1 MGGAFV
7 PDQYETA
14 EYGPVPAGDYPVVI
28 EKAEVKDTKRGD
40 GKYVWIQ
47 ASVTGEQ
54 FKGKKFFHNFNILNP
69 NQQAEEIGRR
79 ELASLGKAIS
89 IPAIQDTSELVDRS
103 LIVKVKVKD
112 EENEITAFKP
122 LSGAPSAPAK
132 TAPTRSSTPTKP
144 AATTKP
150 ATLATPSQGAAK
162 KMPWQK

>member
-14 EYGPVPAGDYPVVI
+14 EYGPVPAGDYPVVV
-28 EKAEVKDTKRGD
+28 EKAEVKETKRGD

-47 ASVTGEQ
+47 VSVTSDQ

-79 ELASLGKAIS
+79 ELASLGKAIG

-103 LIVKVKVKD
+103 LTVKVKVKD

-122 LSGAPSAPAK
+122 LSGASSAPAK
-132 TAPTRSSTPTKP
+132 TAAPRTAPASKP
-144 AATTKP
+144 AAAKP
-150 ATLATPSQGAAK
+150 ASATPPAPAK
-162 KMPWQK
+162 ANKMPWEK